1 MVQIKILEKMENEQN
16 KKLTYEEALRRFNVA
31 KNRKKVYFASI
42 QEDLKKA
49 YKERTGD
56 DVVYSETW

>member
-1 MVQIKILEKMENEQN
+1 MENEQN